1 MQATVPAA
9 QAATPDSTPAI
20 AGLDLAR
27 QPDCSALV
35 QIHVTHNVVTFTAVL
50 DMGGKRTEQREWTRR
65 TGPGKGWVCSQQG
78 GQFIDT
84 EDHISRELAE
94 FVDGID
100 FPFSVANM
108 LPGKKASPETVA
120 KAVQEVGHG

>member
-9 QAATPDSTPAI
+9 QAATPDPTPAI
-20 AGLDLAR
+20 VGLDR
-27 QPDCSALV
+27 QPDYSALV

-50 DMGGKRTEQREWTRR
+50 DMGGKRSEQRVWTRR
-65 TGPGKGWVCSQQG
+65 VGPGKGWVCSQHDG
-78 GQFIDT
+78 EFIGA

-100 FPFSVANM
+100 FPFEVANM